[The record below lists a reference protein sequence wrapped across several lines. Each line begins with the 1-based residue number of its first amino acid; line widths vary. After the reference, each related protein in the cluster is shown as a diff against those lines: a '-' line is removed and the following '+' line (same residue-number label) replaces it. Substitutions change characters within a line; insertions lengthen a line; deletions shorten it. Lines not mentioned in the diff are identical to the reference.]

1 MEYWRYASRAVS
13 NLTCHQLKYYRC
25 RQILTKAVSAPL
37 SLEEYGLMTAV
48 VAIKLIAIAK
58 AANSKD

>member
-25 RQILTKAVSAPL
+25 RQILTKAASAPL
-37 SLEEYGLMTAV
+37 SLEEYGLMMAAV
-48 VAIKLIAIAK
+48 AMKLIAIAK